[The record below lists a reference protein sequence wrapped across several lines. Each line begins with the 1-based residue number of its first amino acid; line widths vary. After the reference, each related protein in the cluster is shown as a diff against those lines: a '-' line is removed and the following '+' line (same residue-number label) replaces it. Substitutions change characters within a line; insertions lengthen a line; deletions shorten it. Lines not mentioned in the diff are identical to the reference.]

1 MLKASGNPSDKMRLL
16 FSVISDHLVGFLNI
30 PSAVSIK
37 SNLQVF
43 VSLCPSYVP
52 RGHRPVEL
60 HEYKQ
65 GSYDH

>member
-1 MLKASGNPSDKMRLL
+1 MLKASGNPSDKMHLL

-43 VSLCPSYVP
+43 VSLCPSHVP
-52 RGHRPVEL
+52 RRHRPVEL

-65 GSYDH
+65 GSYDR